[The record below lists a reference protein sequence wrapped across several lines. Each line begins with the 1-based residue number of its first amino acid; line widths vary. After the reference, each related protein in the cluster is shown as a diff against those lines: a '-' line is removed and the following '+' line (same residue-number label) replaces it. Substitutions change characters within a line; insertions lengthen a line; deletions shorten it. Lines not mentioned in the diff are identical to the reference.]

1 MSLYI
6 NAIYITFIISQ
17 TMMSEV
23 KYSGLKFEEIE
34 GDNNQEKAQ
43 SGWWRIIMF
52 SFLTRILKIKM
63 KGTDFIFLLTL

>member
-43 SGWWRIIMF
+43 SG
-52 SFLTRILKIKM
+52 
-63 KGTDFIFLLTL
+63 